1 MKEKYKLENEIK
13 LIQNQIEENKLI
25 SKTLQ
30 FTKNNV
36 LQQLDKEVSENYL
49 IHQSLSLIKMKK
61 MIPKPNFHFNSFFND
76 KLTDSKLSKKADNVE
91 IESKRNIP
99 EEINNSESDS
109 KKSKNERNKQKESES
124 KNESIKKSKS
134 ESKNESKSNLFHS
147 MSRKNSKNKYDDY
160 NDFQD
165 LEEFN
170 LNQCE

>member
-1 MKEKYKLENEIK
+1 
-13 LIQNQIEENKLI
+13 
-25 SKTLQ
+25 
-30 FTKNNV
+30 
-36 LQQLDKEVSENYL
+36 
-49 IHQSLSLIKMKK
+49 

-99 EEINNSESDS
+99 EEIINSESDS
-109 KKSKNERNKQKESES
+109 NKNKNEKNKQKENYS
-124 KNESIKKSKS
+124 KNESKRKSKS
-134 ESKNESKSNLFHS
+134 ESKNESKNESKSKLFQS
-147 MSRKNSKNKYDDY
+147 FSRKNSKIKYDDY